1 MKFLV
6 QVFILRQFLGTH
18 RQWHLETKMLI
29 SIATG
34 ALIQSLGKNPATLR
48 GTNKEMARWCIKQ
61 CSQLRETMFVKSGLT
76 FVSVAIEP

>member
-48 GTNKEMARWCIKQ
+48 GTARTRRWPGGALNNVL
-61 CSQLRETMFVKSGLT
+61 S
-76 FVSVAIEP
+76 